1 MDLIAIAV
9 PFFLLAL
16 LIELAI
22 DRARGTGRYRAA
34 DAVNSLSAG
43 TLSTTFGYFT
53 KIVPTVIWAY
63 AFQNFAII
71 DMPLDWFDMSAR
83 GIALWLI
90 AMLAWDFC
98 YYWSHRCG
106 HEISILWASHAVH
119 HQSEDYNLSTALR
132 QTSTGFLF
140 NWIFYL
146 PLFLIGFPPEVLVTV
161 NALNLIY
168 QFWVHTQFV
177 GKLGWL
183 DRVFVTPSN
192 HRVHHAQNEIYID
205 RNYGGIL
212 VLWDRLFG
220 SFQEEL
226 DEEPVVFGVRKP
238 LASWNPF
245 WANLQVY
252 AYLWFD
258 AKRTRRWRDKLGV
271 WFRRTGWR
279 PADVEMLYP
288 KSKADLARF
297 RKYEP
302 AVPRALRRYIVGQFL
317 VAVIG
322 ILWIGTLYAEQ
333 GLTAVVIPCLLLWVQ
348 LYTLGL
354 LGERKPH
361 ALGFELAR
369 VNGILPLGVLGMS
382 LASPVLSGD
391 AQTWGAVVLYAATS
405 SVLLAVA
412 AKSGERASLPG

>member
-1 MDLIAIAV
+1 
-9 PFFLLAL
+9 
-16 LIELAI
+16 
-22 DRARGTGRYRAA
+22 
-34 DAVNSLSAG
+34 
-43 TLSTTFGYFT
+43 
-53 KIVPTVIWAY
+53 
-63 AFQNFAII
+63 
-71 DMPLDWFDMSAR
+71 
-83 GIALWLI
+83 
-90 AMLAWDFC
+90 
-98 YYWSHRCG
+98 
-106 HEISILWASHAVH
+106 
-119 HQSEDYNLSTALR
+119 
-132 QTSTGFLF
+132 
-140 NWIFYL
+140 
-146 PLFLIGFPPEVLVTV
+146 
-161 NALNLIY
+161 
-168 QFWVHTQFV
+168 
-177 GKLGWL
+177 
-183 DRVFVTPSN
+183 
-192 HRVHHAQNEIYID
+192 
-205 RNYGGIL
+205 

>member
-16 LIELAI
+16 LIELFV
-22 DRARGTGRYRAA
+22 DRIRGTGHYRAN
-34 DAVNSLSAG
+34 DAINSLSAG

-63 AFQNFAII
+63 AFEEFALI
-71 DMPLDWFDMSAR
+71 DMPLAWFDMSPT
-83 GIALWLI
+83 GLLLWLV

-146 PLFLIGFPPEVLVTV
+146 PLFLVGFPPEVLITV
-161 NALNLIY
+161 NSLNLIY
-168 QFWVHTQFV
+168 QFWVHTQHI
-177 GKLGWL
+177 GKLGVL
-183 DRVFVTPSN
+183 DRIFVTPSN
-192 HRVHHAQNEIYID
+192 HRVHHAQNEKYID

-226 DEEPVVFGVRKP
+226 DNDPVVFGVRKP
-238 LASWNPF
+238 LSSWNPF
-245 WANLQVY
+245 WANAQVY

-258 AKRTRRWRDKLGV
+258 AVRTRRWRDKLGI

-279 PADVEMLYP
+279 PQDVEARYP
-288 KSKADLARF
+288 KHRSDIRTF
-297 RKYEP
+297 RKYDP
-302 AVPRALRRYIVGQFL
+302 PLAATLRYYLIGQFL
-317 VAVIG
+317 VAVAG
-322 ILWIGTLYAEQ
+322 ILWIGQLYASQ
-333 GLTAVVIPCLLLWVQ
+333 GLAVVTIPCLLLWVQ
-348 LYTLGL
+348 LYTLGMISDR
-354 LGERKPH
+354 RKN
-361 ALGFELAR
+361 AIVFELGR
-369 VNGILPLGVLGMS
+369 LNLVLPSGVLAIVMTTS
-382 LASPVLSGD
+382 ILAND
-391 AQTWGAVVLYAATS
+391 ARTWFVVVLYALLS
-405 SVLLAVA
+405 SAWLRLASNVTA
-412 AKSGERASLPG
+412 MQNLD